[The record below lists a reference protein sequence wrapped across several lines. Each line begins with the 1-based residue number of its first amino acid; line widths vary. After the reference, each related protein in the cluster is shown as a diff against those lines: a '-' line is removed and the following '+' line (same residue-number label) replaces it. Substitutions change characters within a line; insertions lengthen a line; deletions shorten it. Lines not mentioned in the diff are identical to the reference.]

1 MFSEKNIIVT
11 IGDFGVVV
19 ALYDGDEVK
28 NKFFLDDLTD
38 AAKTELKDFFAKNE
52 SSHIYILLDTIDQS
66 YKKKIYPSVTKG
78 DLSRIIKRDM
88 NSDGDKDSMK
98 NYFILNAKKPSE
110 KKVQVNHRW
119 ECMFIS
125 ASNSPTI
132 TKWIEFLLEL
142 PNRLVGIY
150 MLPIEAFSLFTE
162 VKNQIKLRS
171 KVQNKKNDL
180 YCLIIQNKVSGTRQ
194 MVFSELGLIF
204 TRVVTYDFKQ
214 KDFLEKYEQD
224 IYSTFEYLKRL
235 FPDLLMSELDIVNV
249 FPDETLEMIKGLH
262 NVELNPINF
271 NPSQLAIE
279 AGQNKVLS
287 LDSHFCDLLISKIFS
302 EKKKILKF
310 STPKI
315 NVLDK
320 FFLILK
326 LSKYLSMLLAALIG
340 AAFLTSLFI
349 KHQSNESIKL
359 AEIAKNSSSQNYEEL
374 KNAALNDSKESGIDK
389 NISVER
395 IMDFGKVEEVL
406 GSVGVNFVESYV
418 KLKFLKDFNVKL
430 SLFSYSL
437 LSFSDKSPSKNTSY
451 KINFNGDLFNKSG
464 DIEDLFREFDILTNE
479 VKRNMEKQKVSYAE
493 LPRNIDFNKKYYNF
507 PIDFSVTKN

>member
-1 MFSEKNIIVT
+1 M
-11 IGDFGVVV
+11 VV
-19 ALYDGDEVK
+19 ALYDGDEVR

-38 AAKTELKDFFAKNE
+38 AAKTELKDFFEKNK
-52 SSHIYILLDTIDQS
+52 SSDIYILLDTVDQS
-66 YKKKIYPSVTKG
+66 YKKKIYPSVRKA
-78 DLSRIIKRDM
+78 DLARIIKRDM

-98 NYFILNAKKPSE
+98 NYFIINAKKPSD
-110 KKVQVNHRW
+110 KKAQVNHRW
-119 ECMFIS
+119 ECMFVS
-125 ASNSPTI
+125 SSNSPTI
-132 TKWIEFLLEL
+132 TKWVEFLLEL

-150 MLPIEAFSLFTE
+150 MLPIEVFSLFSE

-180 YCLIIQNKVSGTRQ
+180 YCLIMQNKVSGTRQ
-194 MVFSELGLIF
+194 MVFSEHGLIF

-235 FPDLLMSELDIVNV
+235 FPDLLMSEIDIVNV
-249 FPDETLEMIKGLH
+249 FPDEILEMMKGVH
-262 NVELNPINF
+262 NVELNPINY
-271 NPSQLAIE
+271 NPSQLALE
-279 AGQNKVLS
+279 AGQKKVLS
-287 LDSHFCDLLISKIFS
+287 SDSHFCDLLISKIFS

-326 LSKYLSMLLAALIG
+326 ISKYLNIAFVALICV
-340 AAFLTSLFI
+340 AIFTSLLI
-349 KHQSNESIKL
+349 KHRSDELIKSF
-359 AEIAKNSSSQNYEEL
+359 EIVKNSSSQNYEEL
-374 KNAALNDSKESGIDK
+374 KNKALNDSKESGIDK
-389 NISVER
+389 SISVER

-406 GSVGVNFVESYV
+406 GSIGTNFVESYV
-418 KLKFLKDFNVKL
+418 TLKFLKDFNVKL

-437 LSFSDKSPSKNTSY
+437 LNFSDKSPSKSIGY

-479 VKRNMEKQKVSYAE
+479 VKRNMDKQKVTYVE
-493 LPRNIDFNKKYYNF
+493 LPRSIDFSKKYYNF
-507 PIDFSVTKN
+507 PIDFTITKN

>member
-11 IGDFGVVV
+11 IGDFGAVV
-19 ALYDGDEVK
+19 ALFDGDEVK

-52 SSHIYILLDTIDQS
+52 SSHIYVLLDTIDQS
-66 YKKKIYPSVTKG
+66 YKKKIYPSVRKA
-78 DLSRIIKRDM
+78 DLARIIKRDM

-110 KKVQVNHRW
+110 KKVQANHRW

-132 TKWIEFLLEL
+132 TKWVEFLLEL

-150 MLPIEAFSLFTE
+150 MLPIETFSLFTE
-162 VKNQIKLRS
+162 IKNQIKLRS

-194 MVFSELGLIF
+194 MVFSERGLIF

-262 NVELNPINF
+262 NVELNPINY
-271 NPSQLAIE
+271 NPSQLALE
-279 AGQNKVLS
+279 AGQGKVLS

-326 LSKYLSMLLAALIG
+326 LSKYLNMALIALIC
-340 AAFLTSLFI
+340 AAILTSLFF
-349 KHQSNESIKL
+349 KHKSSESIKL
-359 AEIAKNSSSQNYEEL
+359 AEIAVQEYLMN
-374 KNAALNDSKESGIDK
+374 
-389 NISVER
+389 
-395 IMDFGKVEEVL
+395 
-406 GSVGVNFVESYV
+406 
-418 KLKFLKDFNVKL
+418 
-430 SLFSYSL
+430 
-437 LSFSDKSPSKNTSY
+437 
-451 KINFNGDLFNKSG
+451 
-464 DIEDLFREFDILTNE
+464 
-479 VKRNMEKQKVSYAE
+479 
-493 LPRNIDFNKKYYNF
+493 
-507 PIDFSVTKN
+507 